1 MIGGDQLGTGSRLL
15 EVTVGLPCG
24 LAARTSQEKQFSAS
38 GARLRELKNLGVCTR
53 APIATKYST
62 CGGENNTL
70 TTEMTDG
77 DT

>member
-1 MIGGDQLGTGSRLL
+1 MIGVDQLGTGSRLL
-15 EVTVGLPCG
+15 EVTMGLSCG
-24 LAARTSQEKQFSAS
+24 LAARSRKKKQFSAS

-70 TTEMTDG
+70 TTEMTDEN
-77 DT
+77 T